1 MRLTDFRF
9 TFLIAAL
16 WWGELI
22 GFQIVTGQFIGV
34 TIFGILWV
42 ALFLKKSTLRNYLL
56 ISLLC
61 FWLGAGLSSL
71 KHFQIQSAEL
81 PTSGLVTFEVLE
93 DMRAT
98 PARFGMAGEMEYQAL
113 VDGEFESAN
122 AEDSKLQTAPLLLS
136 TSDSAMAQARISSKW
151 KCAARITQQEQ
162 PRRYAGFAQC
172 LEPPEPVAAANR
184 LQLFADIFRHALR
197 DVTSERFAADA
208 AALLPGLV
216 LGDTSA
222 QSSQLENSLQLAG
235 LGHLTAVSGANVAII
250 LVAIELLLQRTR
262 LSRKHRLVV
271 LVIGALVFMFVA
283 RPSPSVVRATA
294 MALFGLAS
302 LWLGFSKISLL
313 LLNLAVLGLLVIDPF
328 LSSAIGFTLS
338 AFATFGL
345 IVLPRVWGVSAAD
358 SFTWKAFSTALSA
371 VLATL
376 PVLVAAGL
384 NPTFASVP
392 ANMFAEVMVA
402 PATLAGVLAAVLQ
415 SLAGLPLG
423 VGWIFHELAKLAAD
437 FGLLP
442 AAVIVWIAQTANE
455 SIFQVAV
462 QSRTGLLLVFGI
474 GLLWFVLNRISFS
487 NKRIAAVCVLLTIF
501 VLSVETTSSKWSNN
515 WDIAVCDVGQGDAAV
530 IRISDNQAVLIDAGP
545 DEVALLNCLRDL
557 NITEVPFFIASHFHA
572 DHVAAVSVLKDFGVK
587 KLWIAKSQSPL
598 PMYEKVISELPEA
611 EVLIPVVGDQVQYPD
626 VKIQALQV
634 PDGLVETDSGTAI
647 NDASLVVLVEIN
659 GKRILFTG
667 DIETLAQTTL
677 MQTYPELALSVVK
690 VPHHGSASQNP
701 DFASWSD
708 AQLGWVS
715 VGIDNSYG
723 HPAPVTLS
731 SYRAAGIRLYS
742 TSLCGRIGL
751 QLNPDSVGVISN
763 KSCDAL

>member
-1 MRLTDFRF
+1 MRFHDFRF

-22 GFQIVTGQFIGV
+22 GFQIVTGQVIGV
-34 TIFGILWV
+34 AIFGIVW
-42 ALFLKKSTLRNYLL
+42 FGIFMKKPLLRNYL
-56 ISLLC
+56 IVGFLC
-61 FWLGAGLSSL
+61 FGLGVGLSSW
-71 KHFQIQSAEL
+71 KHSQIQSVEL
-81 PTSGLVTFEVLE
+81 PTSGLVTFEILE
-93 DMRAT
+93 DMRPVA
-98 PARFGMAGEMEYQAL
+98 ARFGLAGELEYQAL
-113 VDGEFESAN
+113 VDGDFEVETSAGSN
-122 AEDSKLQTAPLLLS
+122 FFTAPLLLS
-136 TSDSAMAQARISSKW
+136 TSDTEMAQAKISSKW
-151 KCAARITQQEQ
+151 KCSVRITPQEQ
-162 PRRYAGFAQC
+162 PRRYAGFAEC
-172 LEPPEPVAAANR
+172 LEPPQPVAAANR
-184 LQLFADIFRHALR
+184 LQLFADIFRYALR
-197 DVTSERFAADA
+197 DVTSERFAGDA

-262 LSRKHRLVV
+262 LSRRQRLVI
-271 LVIGALVFMFVA
+271 LVVGALLFMFVA

-302 LWLGFSKISLL
+302 LWLGLSKISLL

-338 AFATFGL
+338 AVATFGL
-345 IVLPRVWGVSAAD
+345 IVFPRIWGVSASD
-358 SFTWKAFSTALSA
+358 SFAWKAFSTALAA

-415 SLAGLPLG
+415 SLSGLPLG
-423 VGWIFHELAKLAAD
+423 LGWAFHELAKLAAD

-442 AAVIVWIAQTANE
+442 AAVIVWIAQTAND

-474 GLLWFVLNRISFS
+474 VLLWILLSRIHFS
-487 NKRIAAVCVLLTIF
+487 NKRIAAICVLLTVF
-501 VLSVETTSSKWSNN
+501 VLSIETSSSKWSKN

-530 IRISDNQAVLIDAGP
+530 IRISDDEAVLIDAGP
-545 DEVALLNCLRDL
+545 DELALLKCLQDL
-557 NITEVPFFIASHFHA
+557 RITRVPFFIASHFHA
-572 DHVAAVSVLKDFGVK
+572 DHVAAVAVLKDFGVS
-587 KLWIAKSQSPL
+587 KLWIAKSQNPKS
-598 PMYEKVISELPEA
+598 MYERVISELPDA
-611 EVLIPVVGDQVQYPD
+611 EVLIPAVGAQVNYPNI
-626 VKIQALQV
+626 KIQALQV
-634 PDGLVETDSGTAI
+634 PDGLTSTDSGAAI

-659 GKRILFTG
+659 GRRVLFTG

-677 MQTYPELALSVVK
+677 MQSFPELSLSVVK

-701 DFASWSD
+701 DFASWAD

-715 VGIDNSYG
+715 VGIENSYG

-751 QLNPDSVGVISN
+751 QLNLNSVGVISN